1 MSAYYHLLD
10 RTNIAKGDEFTSIAH
25 YQSTIHTQG
34 TWNDHEQHMAP
45 ITGLICHEMERYSP
59 RDDCRIGRISIDV
72 LGIIPFGSIELS
84 THFIRSGR
92 TIELIETRIST
103 NNRVHVIAR
112 AWRMATSNTSMVEGI
127 EDASITPPQNLPQ
140 VDTLNKWGGGFL
152 DSLHARGVSTSQ
164 VGKGMIWVTNEI
176 HTVARHETSDFV
188 RLMGLVDIANGIG
201 ARIDA
206 SKKQWVYPSLD
217 LQIHMYRQPQGKWLG
232 IEATQQI
239 GSDGIG
245 LTSSV
250 LHDVLGAFGRCEQII
265 TVRKI

>member
-1 MSAYYHLLD
+1 MSAYYHLLE
-10 RTNIAKGDEFTSIAH
+10 RTELTKDDEIISIAH

-45 ITGLICHEMERYSP
+45 VTGLICHEMERFFP
-59 RDDCRIGRISIDV
+59 RDDCRIGRISIDI
-72 LGIIPFGSIELS
+72 LGIIPFGNIELS
-84 THFIRSGR
+84 TRFIRSGR
-92 TIELIETRIST
+92 TIELIETTVTSHDKI
-103 NNRVHVIAR
+103 HVIAR
-112 AWRMATSNTSMVEGI
+112 TWRMATTDTCSVEGV
-127 EDASITPPQNLPQ
+127 EDNPIAPPESFPD
-140 VDTLNKWGGGFL
+140 VDILHKWGGGFL
-152 DSLHARGVSTSQ
+152 DSLSARIVSQPQ
-164 VGKGMIWVTNEI
+164 VGKGIIWVTNDI
-176 HTVARHETSDFV
+176 NMVAQDDTSDFV

-206 SKKQWVYPSLD
+206 SKKQWVYPNLD

-250 LHDVLGAFGRCEQII
+250 LHDVSGAFGRCEQII